1 MRKIFLA
8 IRIPNN
14 PITDTMVNEL
24 QRNFKFMDARWVESK
39 FLHMTL
45 KFFGPLN
52 DKRIKKVTELLSK
65 YLKAHQGFEMNISKL
80 AMFGSRG
87 APKVL
92 WLGIEE
98 EKQLKDIAQ
107 GIQLELDKIGLYTDR
122 QNFVPHISLARI
134 EKTNSNSFFQKQM
147 KRFKE
152 ISISPIKV
160 NSIVLLESII
170 SNKGV
175 EYILVKEFELGG
187 Y

>member
-8 IRIPNN
+8 VRIPND
-14 PITDTMVNEL
+14 PITHTVVNEL
-24 QRNFKFMDARWVESK
+24 QRNFKFMDARWVESE

-52 DKRIKKVTELLSK
+52 EKRIKKIIELLSK
-65 YLKAHQGFEMNISKL
+65 YLKAQQAFEINICKL

-92 WLGIEE
+92 WLGIEQE
-98 EKQLKDIAQ
+98 QQLKDLAY
-107 GIQLELDKIGLYTDR
+107 GIQSELNKLGLYADR
-122 QNFVPHISLARI
+122 QNFVPHISLARV

-147 KRFKE
+147 NRFKE

-175 EYILVKEFELGG
+175 EYKLVKQFELGG
-187 Y
+187 